1 MASVYMLRMFIRSMH
16 NRLREGERSFDLS
29 LRDAFV
35 LVPLVIAIVAFAVYP
50 QGALTHSEPAVK
62 RVVQAS
68 APGAEQT
75 AAAQREVTP

>member
-1 MASVYMLRMFIRSMH
+1 MFISAMH

-29 LRDAFV
+29 TRDALV
-35 LVPLVIAIVAFAVYP
+35 LVPLVVAIVAFAVYP
-50 QGALTHSEPAVK
+50 QAALTHSEPSVK

-68 APGAEQT
+68 AQGADQT